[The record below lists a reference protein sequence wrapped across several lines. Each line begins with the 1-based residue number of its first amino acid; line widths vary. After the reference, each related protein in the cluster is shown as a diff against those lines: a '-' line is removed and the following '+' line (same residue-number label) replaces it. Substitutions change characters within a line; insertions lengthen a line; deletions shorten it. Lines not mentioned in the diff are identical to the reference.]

1 MSAKLGAKKINMKLH
16 ILGCHSA
23 TPRSAAFPSSQVL
36 EIGNELL
43 LIDAGE
49 GMQIQLRKYKHKF
62 NKIKHIF
69 ISHLHGDHFYGL
81 VGFLSTLRLIGREKE
96 IHIYATVGLKEIIT
110 LQFKI
115 TQTDINYP
123 LYFHEL
129 AAIESIQILSTEKFT
144 VSTIPLTHRIYT
156 NGYLVR
162 EQPALRKLNIEAVR
176 QFPEIE
182 TWAFHNL
189 KRGKDFIREDGSL
202 IPNHL
207 LTLPPPP
214 PKSYAYCSDTQYKP
228 DIVPLIKDVD
238 LLYHEATF
246 LESEKDLAIK
256 TRHSTARQAA
266 QIAREAGV
274 KQLVLGHFS
283 SRYPD
288 ESLFA
293 KEAQDIFLPVSIAQ
307 EGKSFEI

>member
-1 MSAKLGAKKINMKLH
+1 MKLH

-23 TPRSAAFPSSQVL
+23 TPRSTVFPSSQIL

-81 VGFLSTLRLIGREKE
+81 VGYLSTLRLIGREKE
-96 IHIYATVGLKEIIT
+96 VHIYAPIGLKDIIR

-129 AAIESIQILSTEKFT
+129 SASISEQILDTDKFSVT
-144 VSTIPLTHRIYT
+144 TIPLEHRIYT
-156 NGYLVR
+156 NGFLIK
-162 EQPALRKLNIEAVR
+162 EKPALRKLNIQVVK

-182 TWAFHNL
+182 TWAYHHL
-189 KRGKDFIREDGSL
+189 KQGKDFVCDDGTV
-202 IPNHL
+202 IPNQQ

-214 PKSYAYCSDTQYKP
+214 PKSYAYCSDTVYKP
-228 DIVPLIKDVD
+228 DIVPLLKDVD

-246 LESEKDLAIK
+246 LDQHKDLAAK
-256 TRHSTARQAA
+256 TKHSTAKQAA
-266 QIAREAGV
+266 QIARAAQV
-274 KQLVLGHFS
+274 KHLVLGHFS

-293 KEAQDIFLPVSIAQ
+293 KEASHIFDNVSIAK
-307 EGKSFEI
+307 EGKCFEV

>member
-1 MSAKLGAKKINMKLH
+1 MKLH

-23 TPRSAAFPSSQVL
+23 TPRSVAFPSSQVL
-36 EIGNELL
+36 ETGNELL

-96 IHIYATVGLKEIIT
+96 LHIYAPEGLKKIT
-110 LQFKI
+110 ELQFKI

-123 LYFHEL
+123 LFFHEL
-129 AAIESIQILSTEKFT
+129 TSDKSELILETEKFT
-144 VSTIPLTHRIYT
+144 VTSIPLLHRLYT
-156 NGYLVR
+156 NGFLVR
-162 EQPALRKLNIEAVR
+162 EKPALRKLNIEAVK
-176 QFPEIE
+176 QYPEIE
-182 TWAFHNL
+182 TWAYHNL
-189 KRGKDFIREDGSL
+189 KRGKDFIRNDGSI
-202 IPNHL
+202 IPNEK

-214 PKSYAYCSDTQYKP
+214 VKSYAYCSDTAYYP
-228 DIVPLIKDVD
+228 DIIPLIKNVD

-246 LESEKDLAIK
+246 LEKDKHLAEKTK
-256 TRHSTARQAA
+256 HSTAKQAA
-266 QIAREAGV
+266 QIAKNANV
-274 KQLVLGHFS
+274 KQLILGHFS

-288 ESLFA
+288 ETLFIKEAAEIFKKVDIA
-293 KEAQDIFLPVSIAQ
+293 KE
-307 EGKSFEI
+307 GKTYEF

>member
-1 MSAKLGAKKINMKLH
+1 MKLH

-23 TPRSAAFPSSQVL
+23 TPRSVAFPSAQVL
-36 EIGNELL
+36 ETGNELL

-62 NKIKHIF
+62 NKIKYIF

-96 IHIYATVGLKEIIT
+96 MHIFAPEGLKKLTE
-110 LQFKI
+110 LQFQI

-123 LYFHEL
+123 LFFHEL
-129 AAIESIQILSTEKFT
+129 TRTESELILDTDKFSVT
-144 VSTIPLTHRIYT
+144 TIPLKHRLYT
-156 NGYLVR
+156 NGFLIK
-162 EQPALRKLNIEAVR
+162 EKPALRKLNIEAVKR
-176 QFPEIE
+176 YPEIE
-182 TWAFHNL
+182 TWAYHNL
-189 KRGKDFIREDGSL
+189 KRGKDFIREDGSR
-202 IPNHL
+202 IPNDE

-214 PKSYAYCSDTQYKP
+214 VKSYAYCSDTAYNP
-228 DIVPLIKDVD
+228 SIIPLIKEVD

-246 LESEKDLAIK
+246 LEKDKHLAEKTK
-256 TRHSTARQAA
+256 HSTARQAA
-266 QIAREAGV
+266 QIAKEADV

-288 ESLFA
+288 ERIFIEEA
-293 KEAQDIFLPVSIAQ
+293 KEIFDKVDIAQ
-307 EGKSFEI
+307 EGKMFEF

>member
-1 MSAKLGAKKINMKLH
+1 MKLH

-23 TPRSAAFPSSQVL
+23 TPRSVAFPSAQVL
-36 EIGNELL
+36 EVANELL

-62 NKIKHIF
+62 NKIKYIF

-81 VGFLSTLRLIGREKE
+81 VGFLSTLRLLGREKE
-96 IHIYATVGLKEIIT
+96 MHIYAPVGLKEIIE

-129 AAIESIQILSTEKFT
+129 QNPESERILETDKFT
-144 VSTIPLTHRIYT
+144 VETIPLLHRIYT

-162 EQPALRKLNIEAVR
+162 EKPALRKLNIEAVR
-176 QFPEIE
+176 QYPEIE
-182 TWAFHNL
+182 TWAYHNL
-189 KRGKDFIREDGSL
+189 KKGKDFIREDGSV
-202 IPNHL
+202 IPNKE

-214 PKSYAYCSDTQYKP
+214 TQSYAYCSDTAYKP
-228 DIVPLIKDVD
+228 GIVPLIKNVD

-246 LESEKDLAIK
+246 LEADKDLAERTK
-256 TRHSTARQAA
+256 HSTARQAA
-266 QIAREAGV
+266 QIAKDAGV
-274 KQLVLGHFS
+274 KKLVLGHFS
-283 SRYPD
+283 SRYPQD
-288 ESLFA
+288 ELFLDEA
-293 KEAQDIFLPVSIAQ
+293 KEVFENTDIAA
-307 EGKSFEI
+307 EGKVFEI

>member
-1 MSAKLGAKKINMKLH
+1 MKLH

-36 EIGNELL
+36 EVGNELL

-81 VGFLSTLRLIGREKE
+81 VGYLSTLRLIGREKE
-96 IHIYATVGLKEIIT
+96 VHIYAPVGLKEIIE

-129 AAIESIQILSTEKFT
+129 SNPESELILETDKFT
-144 VSTIPLTHRIYT
+144 VETIPLEHRIYT

-162 EQPALRKLNIEAVR
+162 EKPAMRKLNIAAV
-176 QFPEIE
+176 QQYPEIE
-182 TWAFHNL
+182 TWAYHNL
-189 KRGKDFIREDGSL
+189 KRGKDFIREDGSI
-202 IPNHL
+202 IPNKE
-207 LTLPPPP
+207 LTLPPPR
-214 PKSYAYCSDTQYKP
+214 PKSYAYCSDTAYKP
-228 DIVPLIKDVD
+228 DIIPLIKDVD

-246 LESEKDLAIK
+246 LEADKALAAK
-256 TRHSTARQAA
+256 TKHSTARQAA
-266 QIAREAGV
+266 QIAKDAGV

-288 ESLFA
+288 ESLFV
-293 KEAQDIFLPVSIAQ
+293 KEAAEIFPNVQLAG
-307 EGKSFEI
+307 EGKTFEV

>member
-1 MSAKLGAKKINMKLH
+1 MKLH

-23 TPRSAAFPSSQVL
+23 TPRSVAFPSSQVL
-36 EIGNELL
+36 ETGNELL

-81 VGFLSTLRLIGREKE
+81 VGFLSTLRLLGREKE
-96 IHIYATVGLKEIIT
+96 MHIYAPVGLKEIIE

-129 AAIESIQILSTEKFT
+129 SNPESEMILETDKFT
-144 VSTIPLTHRIYT
+144 LTTIPLLHRIYT
-156 NGYLVR
+156 NGFLIR
-162 EQPALRKLNIEAVR
+162 EKPALRKLNIDAVKKY
-176 QFPEIE
+176 PEIE
-182 TWAFHNL
+182 TWAYHNL
-189 KRGKDFIREDGSL
+189 KKGKDFVREDGSI
-202 IPNHL
+202 IPNKE

-214 PKSYAYCSDTQYKP
+214 VKSYAYCSDTAYKP
-228 DIVPLIKDVD
+228 DIVPLIKNVD

-246 LESEKDLAIK
+246 LEADKALAEKTK
-256 TRHSTARQAA
+256 HSTAKQAA
-266 QIAREAGV
+266 KIAHDAGV

-288 ESLFA
+288 ETLFE
-293 KEAQDIFLPVSIAQ
+293 KEASEIFPKVSIAQ
-307 EGKSFEI
+307 EGKTFEV